1 VNWERDAPADA
12 DLRLVRPYALTGGRT
27 RAPGSDLPL
36 ETLLT
41 ATKRDRAS
49 EEVLPERREI
59 LKMTIMPT
67 SVAEV
72 SAHLKVPIGVARVLV
87 ADLVADGFLRA
98 HLPVTTNG
106 DRPQLDLLMR
116 VLDGLQSL

>member
-1 VNWERDAPADA
+1 VNWERDAPDDA

-27 RAPGSDLPL
+27 RSPGSDLPL
-36 ETLLT
+36 ETLLV
-41 ATKRDRAS
+41 ATKSDRAA

-59 LKMTIMPT
+59 LRLTALPV

-72 SAHLKVPIGVARVLV
+72 SAHLKVPVGVARVLV
-87 ADLVADGFLRA
+87 ADLIADGFLRA
-98 HLPVTTNG
+98 HLPVTNG